1 MLYFAQGSALIT
13 EEEVAEN
20 RVELNSFYSAL
31 AEKKTP
37 QKILFSNGE
46 LSKSNILANGAAP
59 DDNPVPFSPIGP
71 GKPLTII
78 ISEVYTGK
86 YPDAGFLGS
95 KKDLLVTSAVKSIA
109 SFDAKPRAIN
119 FLKDKVKPNSRIL
132 RPGATEQGT
141 PVIFYSPAL
150 MENSLTLDLSIVFDQ
165 FPKEAFTMVGKA
177 FESAGGIPIFI
188 TASVYLLAAGALT
201 KLVGLAG
208 ESLFDGKPC
217 FSASEPL
224 NIYWPGTVPLQ
235 SGYAVITDGNADRVN
250 EDFRKNFQL
259 NNKGQ
264 LVDKSGKKYSGEI
277 PYIVISI
284 DGSEHEE
291 LANFSPTAASTA
303 VLSRFYGV
311 KNGQS
316 EPIDLLVDAI
326 KVYND
331 LHFRQDIDRLDREI
345 AKTTDAAKLDML
357 KTKRDAISKN
367 ILTDLMKPV

>member
-20 RVELNSFYSAL
+20 RVELNSFYNAL
-31 AEKKTP
+31 AEDKTP
-37 QKILFSNGE
+37 PKITFSNGE
-46 LSKSNILANGAAP
+46 LSAVNILVNGAKP
-59 DDNPVPFSPIGP
+59 DDVPVPFSPIGP

-86 YPDAGFLGS
+86 YPDAGFLGA

-141 PVIFYSPAL
+141 PVVFYSPAL

-165 FPKEAFTMVGKA
+165 FPKETFTTVGKA
-177 FESAGGIPIFI
+177 FESAAGIPIFI
-188 TASVYLLAAGALT
+188 TASVYLLAAGAIS
-201 KLVGLAG
+201 KLVGQAG
-208 ESLFDGKPC
+208 EALFDGKPC

-235 SGYAVITDGNADRVN
+235 PGYAVITDGNADRIS
-250 EDFRKNFQL
+250 EDFRMSYQL

-264 LVDKSGKKYSGEI
+264 LVDKNGNKYSGEI

-291 LANFSPTAASTA
+291 LENFSPTAASTA

-311 KNGQS
+311 KDGQS

-331 LHFRQDIDRLDREI
+331 MRFRQDIDRLDREI
-345 AKTTDAAKLDML
+345 AKTSDATKLDVL
-357 KTKRDAISKN
+357 KNKRDAIVKN
-367 ILTDLMKPV
+367 ILTDLMKPS